1 MSSASA
7 SRGAPDKYRDLMNTS
22 LGRALS
28 SRAGLPRPAVL
39 RRYHPGDALLP
50 GRLLLG
56 GSGLAGLAAAFT
68 AAGAELAPAVT
79 GDASTADPTGGEAG
93 RQSASGARL
102 GALVYDASE
111 LCGVADLAAVRQ
123 FLAGSLRRLGTGGR
137 VVIIGREPDGSDPG
151 RDAGRQALDGIVRS
165 LGKELR
171 AGATAN
177 LVSLAGSPSSEA
189 LESLARFLLSGR
201 AAYVD
206 GQTVRVTAEPVEPPG
221 DWAKPLAG
229 RVAVVTGAAR
239 GIGAAIADV
248 LARDGAKVIAA
259 DLPAAGEA
267 LAKVANRI
275 NGTALQLD
283 VTDDGAAATLIRYAG
298 ERFGGLNIVVHN
310 AGITRDKLMANMK
323 AESWDP
329 VLAVNLQAQVQFN
342 TELLRSDGLLS
353 GGRIICLASTTGLA
367 GNRGQTNYGASKA
380 GIIGM
385 VRSMAPQFAGRDITI
400 NAVAPGFIDTAMTHR
415 MPLATREVARRINSL
430 QQAGLPV
437 DVAET
442 VSWLAWPGSAGI
454 SGQTVRVCGQNWLG
468 A

>member
-1 MSSASA
+1 MSNGERT

-22 LGRALS
+22 IGRTVSA
-28 SRAGLPRPAVL
+28 RIGLPRPALL
-39 RRYHPGDALLP
+39 RRFRAGDALLP
-50 GRLLLG
+50 GPLLLG
-56 GSGLAGLAAAFT
+56 GNGLTGLAQALT
-68 AAGAELAPAVT
+68 AAGAEVVT
-79 GDASTADPTGGEAG
+79 GEAAGARGEHPPSAD
-93 RQSASGARL
+93 RL

-111 LCGVADLAAVRQ
+111 LDGVAGLAAIRE
-123 FLAGSLRRLGTGGR
+123 FLAGSLRRLSSSGR
-137 VVIIGREPDGSDPG
+137 VLIIGREPDGTDHG
-151 RDAGRQALDGIVRS
+151 WDAARQALDGIVRS

-177 LVSLAGSPSSEA
+177 LVSLAGTPSSDA
-189 LESLARFLLSGR
+189 LQSLARFLLSGR

-206 GQTVRVTAEPVEPPG
+206 GQTLRVAAVAVDAPA
-221 DWAKPLAG
+221 DWATPLIG

-239 GIGAAIADV
+239 GIGAAIAEV

-283 VTDDGAAATLIRYAG
+283 VTDESAAGTLIRYAG
-298 ERFGGLNIVVHN
+298 ERFGGLDVVVHN

-329 VLAVNLQAQVQFN
+329 VLAVNLQSQVQFN
-342 TELLRSDGLLS
+342 AELLRTDGLRP

-385 VRSMAPQFAGRDITI
+385 VRSMAPPFHGRGITI

-415 MPLATREVARRINSL
+415 MPLASREVARRINSL

-442 VSWLAWPGSAGI
+442 VGWLAWPGSAGI